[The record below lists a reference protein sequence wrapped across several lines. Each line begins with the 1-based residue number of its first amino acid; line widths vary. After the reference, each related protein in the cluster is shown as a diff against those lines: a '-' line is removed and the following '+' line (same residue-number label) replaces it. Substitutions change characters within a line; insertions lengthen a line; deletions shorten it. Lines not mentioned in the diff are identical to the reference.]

1 MWWRPDT
8 HFPTDYN
15 LLWDSARKCIDC
27 AEKLNIP
34 GWRKSKS
41 WRRKLKG
48 LMRTV
53 GRTSSRGGP
62 NKPRRVRKAA
72 RAYLK
77 KARAL
82 HQKVGAGL
90 ATHSP
95 DGPQERA
102 ALERLGYY
110 WQMLTKHMDLLERRL
125 VKGEKI
131 PHAEKVFSIFQPY
144 AELIKKGKRP
154 PSVEIGKN
162 LAVTTDQFHLIV
174 DWQVA
179 QRQTDNQLTLPI
191 ARRLLAKYEV
201 ASWSVDRGFSDKA
214 DQALLEASI
223 PQLIMPKKG
232 RRTQQEAAIESAPA
246 FKKLKNKHNAVES
259 NIHELEHRGLDRCP
273 NRTRGGFNRYIGLAV
288 TAYNL
293 HKIGRELLARRRAAE
308 KAEAQACRAA

>member
-1 MWWRPDT
+1 M
-8 HFPTDYN
+8 
-15 LLWDSARKCIDC
+15 LQ
-27 AEKLNIP
+27 
-34 GWRKSKS
+34 
-41 WRRKLKG
+41 
-48 LMRTV
+48 
-53 GRTSSRGGP
+53 
-62 NKPRRVRKAA
+62 
-72 RAYLK
+72 
-77 KARAL
+77 
-82 HQKVGAGL
+82 QKVGAGL